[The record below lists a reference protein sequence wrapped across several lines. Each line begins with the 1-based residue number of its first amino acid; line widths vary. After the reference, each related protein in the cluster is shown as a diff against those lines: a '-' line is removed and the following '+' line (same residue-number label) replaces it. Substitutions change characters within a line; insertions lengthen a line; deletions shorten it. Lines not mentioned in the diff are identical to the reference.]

1 MKTETIGDLEL
12 RRALRAALRN
22 LSRDSVDEEVLE
34 NTPDRFQKALVEMA
48 GGYAQDPEEILS
60 KTFDVQYD
68 EMVVVEGIEF
78 TSLCEHHL
86 LPFEGIATVGYIPRA
101 KVVGLSKIPRL
112 VQCYARRFQV
122 QERMTRQ
129 IADAM
134 QKHLDPAGVGVLI
147 RSRHSCM
154 GARGIRSRGE
164 MVTSALLG
172 VMRDRPD
179 ARQEFLELA
188 RSK

>member
-1 MKTETIGDLEL
+1 MTEETRVPLIEQLRHTIKFLSGDTI
-12 RRALRAALRN
+12 
-22 LSRDSVDEEVLE
+22 DEEVIQ
-34 NTPDRFQKALVEMA
+34 NTPGRFYRAIWEMT
-48 GGYAQDPEEILS
+48 GGYREEPAKILE
-60 KTFDVQYD
+60 KTFDVTYD

-86 LPFEGIATVGYIPRA
+86 LPFNGTATVGYIPKA

-129 IADAM
+129 IAEAM
-134 QKHLDPAGVGVLI
+134 QQHLQPPGVGVLV

-154 GARGIRSRGE
+154 GSRGIRSSGA

-172 VMRDRPD
+172 VMRDRPE

-188 RSK
+188 RKR